1 MSLPFRQTKI
11 IVTLGPATE
20 SSETL
25 MDLLNHGVDVFR
37 LNMAHA
43 GHKWTKQIIERIRVA
58 CDQTGRQAA
67 VMMDVKGPEIRT
79 GFLKHPLTL
88 EKGDLI
94 DLVHR
99 REQGIATTKGVRVVD
114 VNYPKLAKH
123 VKDDQIIMVDN
134 GLIQM
139 QVLERSKK
147 RVRCEVT
154 SPGELE
160 SRRHVNLPGV
170 KVDLPS
176 ITDKDRSDVRVGVEM
191 NVDLFALSFARDA
204 KVVESFREL
213 LVKEGSDAEVI
224 AKVEDQHAVEN
235 LSEII
240 EAADAL
246 MVARGDLGIEC
257 PFEEL
262 PIIQRR
268 AVKETISAGKP
279 VIVAT
284 HLLES
289 MIEMP
294 VPTRAEVSDVAG
306 AVSEQVDALMLSG
319 ETTTGKHPIECVR
332 VLERI
337 ARRAEAEL
345 KPALTDELMLLQPRL
360 KLLRSASALAMQMED
375 SAIVVFTR
383 TGNLAMKLSSLRPNR
398 VPIHVFTDNPRL
410 QPKLQMRWGL
420 DPFVMEFSEDPEV
433 TLGQAIK
440 HLKEIGRVA
449 AGDCLV
455 AVTNALAID
464 KVVETIQLREVE

>member
-43 GHKWTKQIIERIRVA
+43 GHKWTKQIIERIRAA

-67 VMMDVKGPEIRT
+67 VMMDIKGPEIRT

-123 VKDDQIIMVDN
+123 VEDGQIIMVDN

-191 NVDLFALSFARDA
+191 EVDLFALSFARDA

-257 PFEEL
+257 PYTRNFPSSSDE
-262 PIIQRR
+262 QSR
-268 AVKETISAGKP
+268 KP
-279 VIVAT
+279 
-284 HLLES
+284 S
-289 MIEMP
+289 RP
-294 VPTRAEVSDVAG
+294 VNP
-306 AVSEQVDALMLSG
+306 LS
-319 ETTTGKHPIECVR
+319 
-332 VLERI
+332 
-337 ARRAEAEL
+337 
-345 KPALTDELMLLQPRL
+345 
-360 KLLRSASALAMQMED
+360 
-375 SAIVVFTR
+375 
-383 TGNLAMKLSSLRPNR
+383 
-398 VPIHVFTDNPRL
+398 
-410 QPKLQMRWGL
+410 
-420 DPFVMEFSEDPEV
+420 
-433 TLGQAIK
+433 
-440 HLKEIGRVA
+440 
-449 AGDCLV
+449 
-455 AVTNALAID
+455 
-464 KVVETIQLREVE
+464 